1 MKKNDG
7 LERLITATITG
18 VIQDGETLHIT
29 ARSLSGTIRN
39 YVISV
44 EGGELAVSVL
54 EGLGDEEEE

>member
-18 VIQDGETLHIT
+18 VIQDGETLYIT

-54 EGLGDEEEE
+54 EGMDNEEEE